1 VTLTDMVGSIQQIQ
15 AQLAQLSAVATPS
28 TASSATS
35 AASATSFA
43 SALDSASGAAPVK
56 STTASTDGTTID
68 AGVTGEDV
76 LAAAK
81 KYEGVPYVFGGES
94 TSGMDCSGLVQ
105 KAFADLGVSVPR
117 TSQEQATIGQKVDSL
132 KDAKPGDLIV
142 LNGGDHIAIYAG
154 NDQVIQAPYA
164 GRTVGVEKIWFTDA
178 DVTSIRR
185 VVPSTATEAA
195 AATSTSSTQAAALA
209 QLSDVLGGSTG
220 SDSSGLSLSSLMSS
234 LGSSGA
240 SSGTASQL
248 LAARAALAGVSS

>member
-1 VTLTDMVGSIQQIQ
+1 MTLTDMVGSIQQIQ
-15 AQLAQLSAVATPS
+15 AQLAQLSAVAAP
-28 TASSATS
+28 TASPATS

-43 SALDSASGAAPVK
+43 SALDSASSGAPVR

-81 KYEGVPYVFGGES
+81 QYEGVPYVFGGES
-94 TSGMDCSGLVQ
+94 RSGMDCSGLVQ

-117 TSQEQATIGQKVDSL
+117 TSQEQATVGQKVGSL

-154 NDQVIQAPYA
+154 NDQVLQAPYA
-164 GRTVGVEKIWFTDA
+164 GRTVGVEKIWFTDK

-185 VVPSTATEAA
+185 VVPSTGADAA
-195 AATSTSSTQAAALA
+195 SVSSTQAAALA

-220 SDSSGLSLSSLMSS
+220 SGSSGLSLSSLMSS
-234 LGSSGA
+234 LGTSGA

-248 LAARAALAGVSS
+248 LAARAALAGASS